1 MRTSILVVERTSRNN
16 PHEITNR
23 KFNWNEFF
31 LTFLFKCIQ
40 NYRPSVFYSIL
51 QNERT
56 IRCLYDINHHHY
68 KSNYFKKNIYLLITM
83 LYSILV
89 LGMVCSFTML
99 IIHLI
104 VGVKNIYANA
114 STFNLN
120 INIFKVIYSWAWWNL
135 KWITDRT

>member
-1 MRTSILVVERTSRNN
+1 MRTSKRVVKRPSRNN
-16 PHEITNR
+16 PPEITNR

-31 LTFLFKCIQ
+31 FTFSFKYIQ
-40 NYRPSVFYSIL
+40 NYWPSVIYSISK
-51 QNERT
+51 NERT
-56 IRCLYDINHHHY
+56 TIITIIIISQTTS
-68 KSNYFKKNIYLLITM
+68 KINIYLLITM

>member
-1 MRTSILVVERTSRNN
+1 MRTSKRVVKRTSRNN
-16 PHEITNR
+16 PPEITNR

-31 LTFLFKCIQ
+31 LAFLFKCIQ

-56 IRCLYDINHHHY
+56 TIITIIIISQTTS
-68 KSNYFKKNIYLLITM
+68 KINIYLLITM

>member
-1 MRTSILVVERTSRNN
+1 MRTSLHVVERTSRIN
-16 PHEITNR
+16 PPEITSR

-31 LTFLFKCIQ
+31 LEFLFKCIQ

-51 QNERT
+51 QKYDVCT
-56 IRCLYDINHHHY
+56 IITIIMISQTTS
-68 KSNYFKKNIYLLITM
+68 KINIYLLITM